1 MNIEDESDYNLDIGF
16 TFFNLVGPIN
26 FNKSASPSMN
36 IVDKPDYS
44 KIPKPKIQLD
54 DYKHIYTFCTAR
66 ISAATMHHVYEYLR
80 PLRQVPWTC

>member
-1 MNIEDESDYNLDIGF
+1 MSLITTLILGLHFS
-16 TFFNLVGPIN
+16 TWLVQLILTSLLFP
-26 FNKSASPSMN
+26 KMN